1 MNHKEKERK
10 RMNKIYDEQFF
21 ADMEARIPKGE
32 VRTRFAPSPTGYM
45 HVGGMRTALYTW
57 LIAKKAG
64 GKFLLRIEDTDQN
77 RFVEGATEV
86 IYRTLRDA
94 GLTWDEGP
102 DVGGPVGPYIQTQR
116 KDLYLP
122 YAERLIQRGHAYRC
136 FCEKTESEEDSGD
149 FSRAEDPCRSLSPEE
164 SEARAAAGEP
174 FVIRQRIPRE
184 GSTTFHDEIFGDI
197 TAPNAD
203 LDDQVLM
210 KRDGLPTY
218 NFANVIDDHL
228 MGITHVMRGM
238 EYLSST
244 PRYNYLYTALGWEI
258 PTYIHLPTVMR
269 DATHKLSKRDGDA
282 YYSDYI
288 EKGFLTEAL
297 INYLALVGWNPGTD
311 QEFFTL
317 PELVEVFDIHRI
329 NNSPGIFDVNKL
341 EWMNSQYVAKMDPQK
356 YLETATPWF
365 DKVLAGKNMDYRRL
379 AELMQSRTDIFS
391 RIPEKIAFLAEMPE
405 YDTAIFFNKK
415 QKSDETVAKEVLP
428 LLIPVL
434 EGIGDW
440 TEANIHDVVMEKIQ
454 AWERKTGSVLWPM
467 RISISG
473 QESTPGGAFEIAY
486 LLGKEET
493 LKRMKASLERLG

>member
-1 MNHKEKERK
+1 M
-10 RMNKIYDEQFF
+10 Q
-21 ADMEARIPKGE
+21 
-32 VRTRFAPSPTGYM
+32 VRTRFAPSPTGFM
-45 HVGGMRTALYTW
+45 HLGGVRTALYAY
-57 LIAKKAG
+57 LFAKQNQG
-64 GKFLLRIEDTDQN
+64 QFILRIEDTDQE

-86 IYRTLRDA
+86 IYDTLRA
-94 GLTWDEGP
+94 CGLNWDEGP
-102 DVGGPVGPYIQTQR
+102 DVGGPCGPYIQSER
-116 KDLYLP
+116 KDTYLP
-122 YAERLIQRGHAYRC
+122 YAEQLVRSGHAYYC
-136 FCEKTESEEDSGD
+136 FCSKEELEDR
-149 FSRAEDPCRSLSPEE
+149 RAKVE
-164 SEARAAAGEP
+164 AAGGTWKYDKHCLRLTPAEVAEKKAAGIP
-174 FVIRQRIPRE
+174 WTIRMNAPTE
-184 GSTTFHDEIFGDI
+184 GETSYSDVVFGDM
-197 TAPNAD
+197 TFQNAESM
-203 LDDQVLM
+203 DDMVLI
-210 KRDGLPTY
+210 KQDGMPTY

-317 PELVEVFDIHRI
+317 SELVDAFDIHRI
-329 NNSPGIFDVNKL
+329 NKSPGIFDPNKL
-341 EWMNSQYVAKMDPQK
+341 EWMNSQYVAKMDPEK
-356 YLETATPWF
+356 YLEMAAPWF

-391 RIPEKIAFLAEMPE
+391 RIPEKIAFLAEIPE

-415 QKSDETVAKEVLP
+415 QKSDEAVAREVLP

-440 TEANIHDVVMEKIQ
+440 TEQNIHDAVMEKIQ
-454 AWERKTGSVLWPM
+454 EWGRKTGSVLWPM
-467 RISISG
+467 RIAISG

-486 LLGKEET
+486 LLGKDET
-493 LKRMKASLERLG
+493 LSRMKHSLSRIS